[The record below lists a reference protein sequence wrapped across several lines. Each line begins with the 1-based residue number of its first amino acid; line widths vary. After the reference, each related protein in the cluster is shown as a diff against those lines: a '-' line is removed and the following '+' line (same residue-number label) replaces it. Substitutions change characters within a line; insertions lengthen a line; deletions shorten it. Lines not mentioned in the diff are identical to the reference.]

1 MIIGRGSD
9 MGIERSRD
17 LTGRQMPSDALGCCR
32 SRVGRG
38 ASDVSAYTAL
48 PSSFDA
54 LMSRALYSFATNEYR
69 FVLIHGAVE

>member
-17 LTGRQMPSDALGCCR
+17 LTGRQMPSDALGWRLSVC
-32 SRVGRG
+32 G
-38 ASDVSAYTAL
+38 ASDVSASTAL